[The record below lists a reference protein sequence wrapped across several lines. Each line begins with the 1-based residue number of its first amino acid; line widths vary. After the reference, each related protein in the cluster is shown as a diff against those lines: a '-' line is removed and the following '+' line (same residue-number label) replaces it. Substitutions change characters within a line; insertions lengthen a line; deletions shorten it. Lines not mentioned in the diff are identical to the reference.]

1 MEAALRESRSS
12 GINWDGI
19 PVVLSRK
26 HDDRLLGL
34 KCLVFPFVLVCW

>member
-34 KCLVFPFVLVCW
+34 NAMSFPLS

>member
-1 MEAALRESRSS
+1 MEAALRESRGS

-19 PVVLSRK
+19 AVVLSRK

-34 KCLVFPFVLVCW
+34 TCLVFPL